1 MTLTLLRF
9 SVEAASVPGPGLRRV
24 PLEDNR
30 LLVALANCEPDLLQ
44 ASECPVSTVTP

>member
-1 MTLTLLRF
+1 MTPTLPRF

-30 LLVALANCEPDLLQ
+30 LLVALAGCEPDLLL